1 MGRYFRYAWLLAL
14 ALVCLIVAMA
24 NRAPVTLSLLPD
36 DLAGLLNWQLRVELP
51 VFLVLALGVVLGLA
65 LGFVWE
71 WLREHKHRKVV
82 RVQTRAVSKLERE
95 LAAIVARIAVAQFH

>member
-1 MGRYFRYAWLLAL
+1 MGRYLRYAWLLAL

-51 VFLVLALGVVLGLA
+51 REILRA
-65 LGFVWE
+65 
-71 WLREHKHRKVV
+71 REHGDLSENAEYHAAKERQAWVNARLAQLN
-82 RVQTRAVSKLERE
+82 RVIKNAV
-95 LAAIVARIAVAQFH
+95 

>member
-51 VFLVLALGVVLGLA
+51 LFLVLALGVVLGLA
-65 LGFVWE
+65 LAGIFPT
-71 WLREHKHRKVV
+71 LLSTTAD
-82 RVQTRAVSKLERE
+82 RVGH
-95 LAAIVARIAVAQFH
+95 AAAGIGGSATAWQRQRGGSVTT